1 MTTARPGLGYDPALP
16 WLGQLLVRCWIW
28 STATRRRGL
37 WAVPLYLHVVV
48 YSAALLFPPVAN
60 ASVGTAQASLMA
72 LGVVDS
78 YGVPLWKYTFTTDY
92 GSVMD
97 FGTRATLATL
107 LQIEAGFFVA
117 IGGFAIWLLT
127 SAINF
132 EFIKF
137 LVIPFAGLA
146 QSYAGRIIPGVA
158 LIAAMVAGLFVAF
171 NVMRGNTVRAA
182 SQAAV
187 AVCVALVGAAM
198 FHSPISWIISDNG
211 PLISARNVAISLG
224 ANTVASS
231 QQAEAYPRQLQGVLA
246 TEFVRQPLQM
256 WNLSAVADE
265 TPACAA
271 AWSAGVL
278 SGDQDRI
285 KDGIAS
291 CGAPNSSTMKRS
303 ADEPS
308 AGQIGTGLMLLCF
321 IGVFAVFC
329 IVLGLHIIGEFF
341 RAVANAFRLLW
352 DAAVGV
358 IPGVAQSN
366 LVNTFV
372 AMMFSA
378 VAMFAYVTFAVFVGN
393 LAQETAR
400 FAGGGILGMFCA
412 LIVMVL
418 ALVATRRV
426 SRGLKKSSDATT
438 ASILSGLGAPPVP
451 ERTNILKEK
460 SNAFLRDVGQIGTGV
475 AAGAIGAK
483 AVSHVPAL
491 APGLQLAGTY
501 LPHRRKLRYAS
512 KGAAQH
518 QKAAV
523 AAAKQQQ
530 KAQQKNQQ
538 NAPATPAPAATTAQ
552 LTAVN
557 GTAGPAAAG
566 PTPAQG
572 AAAAGHGPAPATP
585 APATAAGPPAAG
597 PAPAHTAAAAAPPRT
612 ATTAAAPAPT
622 SASDTAPL
630 GRTPGPAGLG
640 SAAPSTSAPAP
651 TRANDMSPASGTP
664 ATAAAPA
671 LPETGP
677 ARPAADRTQQQ
688 QKPPPTRAPD
698 TAPGPPP
705 AAAAPPPSPFEQPA
719 APPRTSPPTAGLTP
733 LPPPSADDPGAAPHH
748 HQEP

>member
-1 MTTARPGLGYDPALP
+1 MTLSRVPLGYDPSLP
-16 WLGQLLVRCWIW
+16 WLAQLLVRGWSW
-28 STATRRRGL
+28 STATRRRRF
-37 WAVPLYLHVVV
+37 WAAPIYLHVLV
-48 YSAALLFPPVAN
+48 YAAALLFPPVA
-60 ASVGTAQASLMA
+60 AAAMGTAQTSLIA

-127 SAINF
+127 SAIKF
-132 EFIKF
+132 EFVKF
-137 LVIPFAGLA
+137 LVIPFSTMA
-146 QSYAGRIIPGVA
+146 QNYAGRILPGVA

-182 SQAAV
+182 SQAVV

-198 FHSPISWIISDNG
+198 LHSPISWVMSDNG
-211 PLISARNVAISLG
+211 PLISARNVAIGLG

-231 QQAEAYPRQLQGVLA
+231 QQAESYPNQLEGVLA

-256 WNLSAVADE
+256 WNLSAVADD

-278 SGDQDRI
+278 SGNQDRI
-285 KDGIAS
+285 KDGVAA
-291 CGAPNSSTMKRS
+291 CGSPNSAQMKDS
-303 ADEPS
+303 ADNPG

-321 IGVFAVFC
+321 IGVFALFC
-329 IVLGLHIIGEFF
+329 IVLALHIIGEFF

-400 FAGGGILGMFCA
+400 FAGSGLLGMLCA

-426 SRGLKKSSDATT
+426 SQGLKKSSDATT

-451 ERTNILKEK
+451 EKTNILKEK
-460 SNAFLRDVGQIGTGV
+460 SKAFLRDVGQIGTGV
-475 AAGAIGAK
+475 AAGAVGAK
-483 AVSHVPAL
+483 AVSHMPAL
-491 APGLQLAGTY
+491 APGLQLAGAY
-501 LPHRRKLRYAS
+501 LPHRRKLRHAS
-512 KGAAQH
+512 KGAARH
-518 QKAAV
+518 QKAAA
-523 AAAKQQQ
+523 AAAKQQH
-530 KAQQKNQQ
+530 KAQQKAAATATTNT
-538 NAPATPAPAATTAQ
+538 APASTAAP
-552 LTAVN
+552 
-557 GTAGPAAAG
+557 G
-566 PTPAQG
+566 PTPAQ
-572 AAAAGHGPAPATP
+572 AAAAAAAQTSSTATASPSSSAAPGPTPAQATASARPAPTSPSAPRTGPAAA
-585 APATAAGPPAAG
+585 APASTSGSGTSPASSG
-597 PAPAHTAAAAAPPRT
+597 TAAAAI
-612 ATTAAAPAPT
+612 
-622 SASDTAPL
+622 
-630 GRTPGPAGLG
+630 
-640 SAAPSTSAPAP
+640 SAPAP
-651 TRANDMSPASGTP
+651 AAVAATPTRADDTSPSSRPP
-664 ATAAAPA
+664 ATAAAPP
-671 LPETGP
+671 LPDLSPSDPATGP
-677 ARPAADRTQQQ
+677 ASGLEKPA
-688 QKPPPTRAPD
+688 PNSGND
-698 TAPGPPP
+698 TSPSS
-705 AAAAPPPSPFEQPA
+705 AAAADTTPPSPFEQPSA
-719 APPRTSPPTAGLTP
+719 SRPRPTTTELTPMPPPTGDLGSAPP
-733 LPPPSADDPGAAPHH
+733 APH
-748 HQEP
+748 EEDR

>member
-1 MTTARPGLGYDPALP
+1 MTMSRVPLGYDPSLP
-16 WLGQLLVRCWIW
+16 WLAQLLVRGWSW
-28 STATRRRGL
+28 STATRRRRF
-37 WAVPLYLHVVV
+37 WAAPMYLHVLV
-48 YSAALLFPPVAN
+48 YAVAMLFPPVAS
-60 ASVGTAQASLMA
+60 AAMGTAQTSLIA

-127 SAINF
+127 SAIKF
-132 EFIKF
+132 EFVKF
-137 LVIPFAGLA
+137 LVIPFSTMA
-146 QSYAGRIIPGVA
+146 QNYAGRILPGVA

-182 SQAAV
+182 SQAVV

-198 FHSPISWIISDNG
+198 LHSPISWVMSDNG
-211 PLISARNVAISLG
+211 PLISARNVAIGLG

-231 QQAEAYPRQLQGVLA
+231 QQAESYPNQLEGVLA

-256 WNLSAVADE
+256 WNLSAVADD

-278 SGDQDRI
+278 SGNQDRI
-285 KDGIAS
+285 KDGVAA
-291 CGAPNSSTMKRS
+291 CGGPNSAQMKES
-303 ADEPS
+303 ADNPG

-321 IGVFAVFC
+321 IGVFALFC
-329 IVLGLHIIGEFF
+329 IVLALHIIGEFF

-400 FAGGGILGMFCA
+400 FAGSGLLGMFCA

-426 SRGLKKSSDATT
+426 SQGLKKSSDATT

-451 ERTNILKEK
+451 EKTNILKEK
-460 SNAFLRDVGQIGTGV
+460 SKAFLRDAGQIGTGV
-475 AAGAIGAK
+475 AAGAVGAK
-483 AVSHVPAL
+483 VVSHMPAL

-501 LPHRRKLRYAS
+501 LPHRRKLRHVS
-512 KGAAQH
+512 KGAARQ
-518 QKAAV
+518 QKAAA

-530 KAQQKNQQ
+530 KAQQK
-538 NAPATPAPAATTAQ
+538 AAAT
-552 LTAVN
+552 
-557 GTAGPAAAG
+557 
-566 PTPAQG
+566 
-572 AAAAGHGPAPATP
+572 ATNNT
-585 APATAAGPPAAG
+585 APATAAPAGPTPPNQAPTSGQAPNTAPISPAASG
-597 PAPAHTAAAAAPPRT
+597 PAAATQTTSTASPSSTLTPGSPRT
-612 ATTAAAPAPT
+612 TTTVAPAPT
-622 SASDTAPL
+622 SGSGTSPAPRGTAPA
-630 GRTPGPAGLG
+630 TIP
-640 SAAPSTSAPAP
+640 APAP
-651 TRANDMSPASGTP
+651 AGVA
-664 ATAAAPA
+664 
-671 LPETGP
+671 
-677 ARPAADRTQQQ
+677 
-688 QKPPPTRAPD
+688 PPPTRADGTSPLSRPPVTSAAPPLPD
-698 TAPGPPP
+698 LSPIDPAPPP
-705 AAAAPPPSPFEQPA
+705 APGRAQPASNSGNDTSPSSGAAASPPPSPFEH
-719 APPRTSPPTAGLTP
+719 
-733 LPPPSADDPGAAPHH
+733 PGAASRPRPTTTELTPMPPPTGDLGSAPPAPH
-748 HQEP
+748 EEDR